1 MQILPVEVHDARVN
15 RRVPKEYRMRAAVCR
30 GVGQIGVEELDD
42 PHPLEGEVR
51 LRMVATGVCGTDLS
65 IYRGHLPIP
74 FPVVLGHEGAGVVE
88 EVGPGVRGLALGDH
102 VVCTI
107 IAGCGLCRACVR
119 GEPTLCE
126 QIVFYTGKMLDDT
139 TRLCRGHEAIHSLS
153 YQASFAEQAIVPE
166 ACAVKV
172 REDAPLEKVAGLACG
187 VSTGLGAAMVRA
199 PVAPG
204 SSVVVIGTGGVGL
217 SVLMGARLRG
227 ATQLIA
233 VDVAA
238 HKLEK
243 ARELG
248 LATDLIDASKTNVVE
263 AVQELTGG
271 AGADYAY
278 DAVGKGGSLETAIQ
292 ASRAGGTVVAIGVG
306 AAGSKIELDPSLL
319 MRQRWLTGTFGGSLM
334 PRHHIPEFVDLY
346 MAGRLDL
353 DGLMDAQY
361 SLDQVGKALGDLEE
375 SRITRGVIR
384 F

>member
-1 MQILPVEVHDARVN
+1 
-15 RRVPKEYRMRAAVCR
+15 MRAAVCR
-30 GVGQIGVEELDD
+30 AVGEIGVEEIDD
-42 PHPLEGEVR
+42 PHPLDGEVR

-65 IYRGHLPIP
+65 IYRGHLPVP
-74 FPVVLGHEGAGVVE
+74 FPIVLGHEGAGVVE
-88 EVGPGVRGLALGDH
+88 EVGPGVRGLSAGDH

-187 VSTGLGAAMVRA
+187 VSTGLGASMVRA

-227 ATQLIA
+227 ASRLIA

-248 LATDLIDASKTNVVE
+248 LATDLVDASTANVVE
-263 AVQELTGG
+263 AVQDLTGG
-271 AGADYAY
+271 AGADYAF
-278 DAVGKGGSLETAIQ
+278 DAVGKEGTLETAIR
-292 ASRAGGTVVAIGVG
+292 ASRPGGTIVAIGVA
-306 AAGSKIELDPSLL
+306 AAGSKVEIDIALL
-319 MRQRWLTGTFGGSLM
+319 MRQRWITGTFGGSLM

-361 SLDQVGKALGDLEE
+361 SLDQVVEALSDLEKG
-375 SRITRGVIR
+375 RITRGVIH